1 MLQSVEIFDGG
12 FGSELQ
18 KRGLKAGDIPE
29 ELNIENKDVVIDIHK
44 AYVKAGCD
52 YITCNSFGLNPIK
65 LQDSKYSTK
74 ELAYAACMNAKMA
87 SNGQKIMFD
96 IGPIGRLLKPLGDLS
111 FDEAYECFKEVV
123 LYTKDYV
130 DGYILE
136 TFSDLYELKA
146 CILAVKENSEN
157 KLIYATMTFDE
168 SGRTLTGTTPE
179 IMTYTLEGLGVDA
192 LGVNCSLGPWEL
204 MGIVK
209 KILSVTHTKVIVQA
223 NRGLPRMHNG
233 ITIYDLK
240 LNDFKQAYEKFYEL
254 GVTIFGGCC
263 GTDPEFISA
272 ISTLKGKPSLQPK
285 NPYKT
290 LCASSTNL
298 LYIEDVKVCG
308 ERLNPT
314 GKKKLKEALTNGNF
328 DYLVEEGI
336 KQVNAGADLLDLNVG
351 VPMIDEAKTMKL
363 ALEKLLEV
371 INLPFQIDSSNK
383 TAMEIGARYANGIP
397 ILNSVNGEIEVMDQ
411 VFPIAKKYG
420 CTVLGLCLDSNGIP
434 KTAEERYNIAKRI
447 VDYASEKY
455 GINKERIIIDT
466 LTLTA
471 SSEQEKV
478 KETLDALELVTTRL
492 GVRTALGVSNCS
504 FGLPNRPLLNR
515 TFLTLAMQK
524 GLNMPIINPLDI
536 DMMNQILAYKVFY
549 NIDKN
554 SMNYIEKMANNDVI
568 SKPQTSL
575 DMSLK
580 DMVKLGLKDETA
592 KKTLELLNKED
603 PMTLI
608 NDVLIPT
615 LNEVGVLFDK
625 GEIYLPQLMMS
636 AEAAKI
642 AFKEITNKFPSSNS
656 NSRPMLM
663 ATVKGDV
670 HDIGKNIVCVILQ
683 SYGYNVV
690 DLGKDVS
697 TETIIEAYN
706 KYHPF
711 AIGLSALMTTTVV
724 NMKESI
730 EELKKI
736 EGMCPIF
743 VGGAVVTGDIAK
755 EINADY
761 YSKDPLELIEILRK
775 ENIK

>member
-1 MLQSVEIFDGG
+1 MLQNIEIFDGG

-29 ELNIENKDVVIDIHK
+29 ELNITHKDIIVDIHK
-44 AYVKAGCD
+44 AYASAGAD
-52 YITCNSFGLNPIK
+52 YISCNSFGLNPIK
-65 LQDSKYSTK
+65 LKNSKYSVK
-74 ELAYAACMNAKMA
+74 EMAIAACINAKEG
-87 SNGQKIMFD
+87 SSGQKIMFD

-111 FDEAYECFKEVV
+111 FDDAYECFKEVV
-123 LYTKDYV
+123 LYTKDLV

-168 SGRTLTGTTPE
+168 TGRTLTGTTPE

-204 MGIVK
+204 MPIVK

-233 ITIYDLK
+233 ATIYDLK
-240 LNDFKQAYEKFYEL
+240 LTDFKEAYEKFYEL

-263 GTDPEFISA
+263 GTDPEFIKA
-272 ISTLKGKPSLQPK
+272 ISSLKGRPSLQPK

-298 LYIEDVKVCG
+298 LCIEDVKVCG

-314 GKKKLKEALTNGNF
+314 GKKKLKEALINENF
-328 DYLVEEGI
+328 DYLIEEGI

-351 VPMIDEAKTMKL
+351 VPMIDEPKTMKK

-383 TAMEIGARYANGIP
+383 VAMEVGARYANGVP
-397 ILNSVNGEIEVMDQ
+397 ILNSVNGELEVMDE

-420 CTVLGLCLDSNGIP
+420 CTVLGLCLDSHGIP
-434 KTAEERYNIAKRI
+434 KSAEDRYNIAKRI
-447 VDYASEKY
+447 VDYAWDKY

-471 SSEQEKV
+471 SSEQEIV

-524 GLNMPIINPLDI
+524 GLNMPIINPLDV

-554 SMNYIEKMANNDVI
+554 SVNYIEKMSNEENVI
-568 SKPQTSL
+568 KQSISS
-575 DMSLK
+575 DMNLK
-580 DMVKLGLKDETA
+580 DMVKLGLKDEVS
-592 KKTLELLNKED
+592 KKTKELLENTD
-603 PMTLI
+603 PMFLI
-608 NDVLIPT
+608 NDILIPT

-625 GEIYLPQLMMS
+625 GQIYLPQLMMA
-636 AEAAKI
+636 AESAKI
-642 AFKEITNKFPSSNS
+642 AFKEITNKFPSSS
-656 NSRPMLM
+656 TDSRPMIM

-697 TETIIEAYN
+697 TETIIDAYN

-724 NMKESI
+724 NMKETI
-730 EELKKI
+730 HELKKI
-736 EGMCPIF
+736 DGMCPIF
-743 VGGAVVTGDIAK
+743 VGGAVVTRDIAK